1 MKYKSKF
8 MTFILSFLPGLG
20 QLYLGFTTRGIIF
33 LISSLGIMALGLL
46 TAFGMRSVEISL
58 FLLFILFALWLAA
71 MIDSMILVDKVNM
84 GVYSNQNNNNESQQ
98 PNSEEIAMQNKKVT
112 AMFLSIIPGVG
123 HLYLGLQRQGIELVL
138 TFFLLFFITDWVS
151 FSGFLVLAPVIWFYS
166 LFDVMHKA
174 SGDKEMKDDD
184 IFTFDEMPFI
194 KDKSKAL
201 GYGLVIL
208 GVILILN
215 RILFPSIMRYLD
227 FQTINN
233 IKTGIVAILF
243 ILGGIKLIMGNKDI
257 LKGKEE

>member
-1 MKYKSKF
+1 MRYKNKF
-8 MTFILSFLPGLG
+8 ITFILSFLPGLG
-20 QLYLGFTTRGIIF
+20 QLYLGFTTRGIVF

-46 TAFGMRSVEISL
+46 TALGMHSVEVSL
-58 FLLFILFALWLAA
+58 FLLFILFVLWLAA

-84 GVYSNQNNNNESQQ
+84 GIYSNQSNNNEQL
-98 PNSEEIAMQNKKVT
+98 NSDEIIRQNKKIT

-123 HLYLGLQRQGIELVL
+123 HLYLGLQRQGIELIL
-138 TFFLLFFITDWVS
+138 TFFLLFFATDWIN

-166 LFDVMHKA
+166 IFDVMHKA

-184 IFTFDEMPFI
+184 IFTFENIHFI
-194 KDKSKAL
+194 KNKSKAL

-215 RILFPSIMRYLD
+215 GVLFPYIEKHLD

-233 IKTGIVAILF
+233 IKTGIVAALF
-243 ILGGIKLIMGNKDI
+243 IVGGIKLIMGNKDI
-257 LKGKEE
+257 LKSKEE

>member
-1 MKYKSKF
+1 MRYKNKF
-8 MTFILSFLPGLG
+8 ITFILSFLPGLG

-33 LISSLGIMALGLL
+33 LISSLGIMIAGLL
-46 TAFGMRSVEISL
+46 TAIDGYNLELSL

-84 GVYSNQNNNNESQQ
+84 GIYSNQNNSNELL
-98 PNSEEIAMQNKKVT
+98 NSDEITRQNKKVT

-123 HLYLGLQRQGIELVL
+123 HLYLGLQRQGIELIL
-138 TFFLLFFITDWVS
+138 AFFLLFFATDWIS

-174 SGDKEMKDDD
+174 SGDREMKDDD
-184 IFTFDEMPFI
+184 IFTFEKIPFI
-194 KDKSKAL
+194 KNKSKAL

-215 RILFPSIMRYLD
+215 KILFPSIMKYLD

-257 LKGKEE
+257 LKGKEEE